1 MWRLPAA
8 PKNSVILS
16 FSKSVHFRDAFS
28 LTPLEC
34 VGGKSA
40 SGCKFKI
47 LGYIKMIMNANG
59 NEICS
64 YLSQRLLPNFFP
76 QLIGQL
82 FTWYILQ
89 KKLESH
95 KVNVFSHGFDLTL

>member
-1 MWRLPAA
+1 MLFLLHHLNVLEESLLPATNL
-8 PKNSVILS
+8 KYLVM
-16 FSKSVHFRDAFS
+16 
-28 LTPLEC
+28 
-34 VGGKSA
+34 
-40 SGCKFKI
+40 
-47 LGYIKMIMNANG
+47 YIKMIKNANG
-59 NEICS
+59 NEIWS